1 MTSWAEDDTNR
12 SKSSWSNCATSKF
25 WLKKE
30 SQPLSLN
37 NILLPGF
44 DSENVILALRR
55 EGVIF
60 VKALED

>member
-1 MTSWAEDDTNR
+1 
-12 SKSSWSNCATSKF
+12 
-25 WLKKE
+25 LKKE